1 MTGITADEARALTKK
16 ELEDLLHDEQS
27 LNIKLIK
34 LVEFNSSE
42 YFEYLS
48 DKNKDLFKRQ
58 EKAMVEYSLALR
70 ERIEA

>member
-16 ELEDLLHDEQS
+16 ALEDLLHDEQA

-42 YFEYLS
+42 YFESLS
-48 DKNKDLFKRQ
+48 DKEKNLFKRQ

>member
-1 MTGITADEARALTKK
+1 MTGITADEAKALTKK
-16 ELEDLLHDEQS
+16 ALEDLLHDEQA
-27 LNIKLIK
+27 LNIKLIE

-42 YFEYLS
+42 YFESLS
-48 DKNKDLFKRQ
+48 DKEKDLFKRQ